1 VLRDGRLHQS
11 DDVGRTDLTLGSQH
25 MHFLSILIEYGE
37 HAQGTAMNRGV
48 GNTIPGPY
56 MSAMVRL
63 RRQPGGIAS
72 AGHIPP
78 GGGTHR
84 PSVAAGS
91 SYHFAFTDIITG
103 LDGRGRSGR
112 IHASTQRLSAR

>member
-1 VLRDGRLHQS
+1 MKRLKKTALPRARRSDVVGLGVLRRQLASEFLGDELRAVVGANELRCAVLRDGRLHQS

-63 RRQPGGIAS
+63 RR
-72 AGHIPP
+72 
-78 GGGTHR
+78 
-84 PSVAAGS
+84 
-91 SYHFAFTDIITG
+91 
-103 LDGRGRSGR
+103 
-112 IHASTQRLSAR
+112 